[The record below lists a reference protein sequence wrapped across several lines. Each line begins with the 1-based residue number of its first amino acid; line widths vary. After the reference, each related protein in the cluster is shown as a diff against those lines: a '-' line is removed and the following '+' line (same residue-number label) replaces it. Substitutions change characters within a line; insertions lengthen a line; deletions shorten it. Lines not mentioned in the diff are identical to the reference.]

1 MAKQSSN
8 KSKKRRTFAAE
19 KYNQKT
25 RVESTAKT
33 NPFDLHV
40 NRLKHDVLGKRR
52 NYERGGQ
59 PLKARSRAIE
69 KVMDLIH
76 FFFNSIE

>member
-1 MAKQSSN
+1 MVKKSS
-8 KSKKRRTFAAE
+8 KPKKRRAFTADKHNSKA
-19 KYNQKT
+19 
-25 RVESTAKT
+25 RVETATKN

-59 PLKARSRAIE
+59 PLKARSRGIE
-69 KVMDLIH
+69 KVISTLID
-76 FFFNSIE
+76 